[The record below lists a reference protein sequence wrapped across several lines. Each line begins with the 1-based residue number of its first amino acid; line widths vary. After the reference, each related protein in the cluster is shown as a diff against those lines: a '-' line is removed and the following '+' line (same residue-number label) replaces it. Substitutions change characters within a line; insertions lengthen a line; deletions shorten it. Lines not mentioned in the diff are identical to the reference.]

1 MNFRALVGA
10 VCFCF
15 GTNISAFESHLYCA
29 HARLLA
35 APAGIDSPDYRK
47 YAPDRK
53 VDIINVIIDIAPD
66 FTNETISATTTL
78 TFKPIAKP
86 IREWKLDAEDLRIS
100 SVTGSA
106 TISAFNTDDKQLTIT
121 FADELPADREQSL
134 KIVYT
139 AAPKKGLYF
148 RTPKQGYKPGNTHLF
163 TQGEDMDSRFWFP
176 THDYPNE
183 KFSSQI
189 ICHVPEGMIAL
200 ANGRKISEQKDSS
213 AGLVTF
219 NWKQEKPH
227 VAYLVCLVAGYF
239 KGIED
244 TYRDIPMAFFT
255 VPSESAVAANSFAPT
270 REAMEFFEKE
280 IGVPYPWEKYYQ
292 VCVSDFMFG
301 GMENT
306 SLTTLTEGTLFSR
319 ESENIHSSEG
329 LVAHELAHQWFG
341 DLVTCKDWSH
351 AWLNEG
357 FATYYAHLF
366 DAHKNGRESMLYDLY
381 QTARNITQRDA
392 ASDTKGLAHRRYDD
406 SMEIFSG
413 GIYPKGAWVLHML
426 RGQLGEDLYRKVVKT
441 YLDRHAYQTVE
452 THDLSSIV
460 EELSGRSFD
469 QFFDQW
475 IFRPHF
481 PELNVAYAWDEAL
494 KTARLSIK
502 QTQPLTNDI
511 GLFNFP
517 LKIRFKVGDQNV
529 DREVHVKEK
538 AEDFSFKLDKA
549 PTIVRLDPEMIVL
562 ARTTFQPPRAMTLAQ
577 LQDKNDMIG
586 RVLAIQA
593 LRSDSSDENI
603 KRLKDILNNDP
614 FVGVRQEAVSAL
626 RGIHTPAALEALL
639 ASTKQSDARVRIRVM
654 DALGSFYDEKAF
666 TAHQAALKTEKNPDI
681 LAESIQAL
689 AASPNKDATQQLL
702 QLANT
707 DSFHQLIASR
717 AISALRNRR
726 DPSVIPALIDI
737 VRKRWDEFPTSVLV
751 TSLTAIAELGADDE
765 TQRPIVREFLAAH
778 VNEPRERVQIAAI
791 RGLGALRDEKAIP
804 VLEGFASA
812 AKETPTRNPAEFAIN
827 AIRSGRRPGNEAQA
841 LRTEVMDLKKE
852 NRALRDDLKSLSK
865 KVDAISKPPA
875 TAKSKP
881 AQSKKPVKSARP

>member
-1 MNFRALVGA
+1 MIFRALIGA
-10 VCFCF
+10 ICFCIASSIH
-15 GTNISAFESHLYCA
+15 TQ
-29 HARLLA
+29 A
-35 APAGIDSPDYRK
+35 ASVDSPDYRK
-47 YAPDRK
+47 YAPDRN
-53 VDIINVIIDIAPD
+53 VDIINVVIDITPD

-86 IREWKLDAEDLRIS
+86 IREWKLDAEDLRVTE
-100 SVTGSA
+100 VTGSA
-106 TISAFNTDDKQLTIT
+106 TITEFNSDDKKLTIT
-121 FADELPADREQSL
+121 FADDLPIDREQSVR
-134 KIVYT
+134 IIYT

-148 RTPKQGYKPGNTHLF
+148 RTPKQGYKAGNTHLF

-183 KFSSQI
+183 KFTSQI

-200 ANGRKISEQKDSS
+200 GNGRKISEQKNPST
-213 AGLVTF
+213 GLITF

-239 KGIED
+239 KSIEE

-270 REAMEFFEKE
+270 KEAMEFFEKE

-292 VCVSDFMFG
+292 VCVTDFMFG

-306 SLTTLTEGTLFSR
+306 SLTTLTEGTLFSK

-366 DAHKNGRESMLYDLY
+366 DGHKNGRESMLYDLY

-426 RGQLGEDLYRKVVKT
+426 RGQLGEDLFRKIVKT
-441 YLDRHAYQTVE
+441 YLERHAYQTVE
-452 THDLSSIV
+452 THDLSSVV

-481 PELNVAYAWDEAL
+481 PELNVTYTWDETL
-494 KTARLSIK
+494 KTAKLNVK

-517 LKIRFKVGDQNV
+517 LKIRFKVGDENT
-529 DREVHVKEK
+529 DREIRIKEK
-538 AEDFSFKLDKA
+538 AEDFSFKFEKA
-549 PTIVRLDPEMIVL
+549 PTIVRLDPDMILL
-562 ARTTFQPPRAMTLAQ
+562 ARTTFQPPRAATLAQ

-586 RVLAIQA
+586 RVLAIQT

-603 KRLKDILNNDP
+603 KRLRDILNNDS

-654 DALGSFYDEKAF
+654 DAIGSFYAEKAF
-666 TAHQAALKTEKNPDI
+666 AAHQSALKSEKNPDI
-681 LAESIQAL
+681 LVESIQAL
-689 AASPNKDATQQLL
+689 AASPNKDATELLL
-702 QLANT
+702 QYANT
-707 DSFHQLIASR
+707 NSFHQLVASR
-717 AISALRNRR
+717 AITALRNRR

-737 VRKRWDEFPTSVLV
+737 VKKRWDEFPTTVIV
-751 TSLTAIAELGADDE
+751 TSLNTLADLGADDE
-765 TQRPIVREFLAAH
+765 AQRPLVREFLTAH
-778 VNEPRERVQIAAI
+778 VNEPRERIQIAAI
-791 RGLGALRDEKAIP
+791 RGLGTLRDEKAIP
-804 VLEGFASA
+804 VLEGFAAA
-812 AKETPTRNPAEFAIN
+812 AKESPTRNPAEFAIN

-852 NRALRDDLKSLSK
+852 NRELRDELKSLSK

-875 TAKSKP
+875 ADPKQKSKSKTT
-881 AQSKKPVKSARP
+881 QSKRPAK

>member
-1 MNFRALVGA
+1 MNFRALIGA
-10 VCFCF
+10 ICFSIAS
-15 GTNISAFESHLYCA
+15 TIHTP
-29 HARLLA
+29 A
-35 APAGIDSPDYRK
+35 APASLDSPDYRK
-47 YAPDRK
+47 YAPDRN
-53 VDIINVIIDIAPD
+53 VDILNVVIDITPD

-78 TFKPIAKP
+78 TFKPIAKS
-86 IREWKLDAEDLRIS
+86 IREWKLDAEELRITEI
-100 SVTGSA
+100 TGSA
-106 TISAFNTDDKQLTIT
+106 KIAAFNSDDKKLTIT
-121 FADELPADREQSL
+121 FADDLPIDREQSV

-148 RTPKQGYKPGNTHLF
+148 RTPKQGYKSGDTHLF
-163 TQGEDMDSRFWFP
+163 TQGEDMDARFWFP

-183 KFSSQI
+183 KFTSQI
-189 ICHVPEGMIAL
+189 ICHVPEGMVAF
-200 ANGRKISEQKDSS
+200 ANGRKVSEEQNSS
-213 AGLVTF
+213 TGLVTF
-219 NWKQEKPH
+219 DWKQEKPH
-227 VAYLVCLVAGYF
+227 TSYLVCLVAGYF
-239 KGIED
+239 KGVED
-244 TYRDIPMAFFT
+244 THRNVPLAFYT

-270 REAMEFFEKE
+270 KEAMEFFEKE
-280 IGVPYPWEKYYQ
+280 IGVPYPWDKYYQ
-292 VCVSDFMFG
+292 VCVTDFMFG

-306 SLTTLTEGTLFSR
+306 TLTTLTEGTLFSKD
-319 ESENIHSSEG
+319 SENIHSSEG

-413 GIYPKGAWVLHML
+413 GIYPKGGWVLHML
-426 RGQLGEDLYRKVVKT
+426 RGQLGEDLYRRVIKT
-441 YLDRHAYQTVE
+441 YLERNAYKTVE
-452 THDLSSIV
+452 THDLSAVV

-481 PELNVAYAWDEAL
+481 PELNVSYAWDEAL
-494 KTARLSIK
+494 KTAKLNIK

-517 LKIRFKVGDQNV
+517 LKIRFKVGDENI
-529 DREVHVKEK
+529 DREIHVKEK
-538 AEDFSFKLDKA
+538 AEDFSFKFEKA
-549 PTIVRLDPEMIVL
+549 PSVVRLDPDTILL

-577 LQDKNDMIG
+577 LQDKNDVIG
-586 RVLAIQA
+586 RVLAIQT

-603 KRLKDILNNDP
+603 KRLKEILNNDS

-626 RGIHTPAALEALL
+626 RGIHTSAALEALL

-654 DALGSFYDEKAF
+654 DAIGSFYDEKAF
-666 TAHQAALKTEKNPDI
+666 AAHQSALKSEKNPDI
-681 LAESIQAL
+681 LVESIQAL
-689 AASPNKDATQQLL
+689 AASPNKEATELLL
-702 QLANT
+702 QYANT
-707 DSFHQLIASR
+707 NSFHQLVASR

-726 DPSVIPALIDI
+726 DPTVIPALIDI
-737 VRKRWDEFPTSVLV
+737 VKKRWDEFPTSVIV
-751 TSLTAIAELGADDE
+751 TSLNTLAELGADDE
-765 TQRPIVREFLAAH
+765 AQRPVVREFLVAH
-778 VNEPRERVQIAAI
+778 VNEPRERIQVAAI
-791 RGLGALRDEKAIP
+791 RGLGALRDEKAIS
-804 VLEGFASA
+804 VLEGFASS

-827 AIRSGRRPGNEAQA
+827 AIRSGRRAGNEAQA

-852 NRALRDDLKSLSK
+852 NRELRDELKSLSK
-865 KVDAISKPPA
+865 KVDALIKTPA
-875 TAKSKP
+875 DTAKQKSKSKTT
-881 AQSKKPVKSARP
+881 QSKRPAK